1 MDEIRYVYLD
11 YNATTPVRDEV
22 VEEMT
27 RAISVGNPS
36 SIHWSGREA
45 RNLLNSAREKVA
57 EILGVEA
64 YEIIFNSG
72 ATEGNN
78 TVLKGIYFFEVANG
92 RTPYIISTK
101 VEHSSVIRPL
111 EFLAKLGA
119 KVEFIP
125 VDRYGLPDPDD
136 FKKSIKKNGKPSLI
150 SIMHV
155 NNETGV
161 IMPVKDVVK
170 IAKEYDVLV
179 HVDMAQSAGKI
190 RTNLREL
197 GIDFATFSAHK
208 FYGPKGAGV
217 FYIKKGTPLE
227 PLLHGGKQ
235 EDGLRAGTQDV
246 AGAVGFAKALELA
259 VNEMDKE
266 NERLKKLQR
275 KFESMISE
283 INGVLGING
292 HPEFRVPN
300 TSNVLFD
307 VEGEALVIS
316 LDLEGI
322 AVSQGSACSAESKT
336 PSHVLLAMGFS
347 PEQATNSVR
356 FSFGKYTSE
365 EDIEYTVEK
374 LKKII
379 RKLRR

>member
-190 RTNLREL
+190 RTNPREL